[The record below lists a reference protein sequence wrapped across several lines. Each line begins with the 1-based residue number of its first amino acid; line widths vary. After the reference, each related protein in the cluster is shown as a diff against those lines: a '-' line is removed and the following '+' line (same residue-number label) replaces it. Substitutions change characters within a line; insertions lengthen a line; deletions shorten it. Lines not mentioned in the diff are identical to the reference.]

1 MCCHFFSFPVGI
13 PPPKRS
19 TFYLLFINSLLT
31 SRKFAKRI
39 VYCLQKEIA
48 RNAIYLSVHQSLSNL
63 NEEDCYKCYG
73 VSKKH
78 LT

>member
-1 MCCHFFSFPVGI
+1 MLSFLFVPH
-13 PPPKRS
+13 RYS
-19 TFYLLFINSLLT
+19 ATQAEYFYLLFINSLLT

-48 RNAIYLSVHQSLSNL
+48 RNTIYLSVRQSLSNL

-73 VSKKH
+73 VLKKPM
-78 LT
+78 T